1 MPPLKQPKTLVYLS
15 QTAFSSWYS
24 VKSYQHPIFY
34 IGKKNAIKFKNPQL
48 VIVMAFL
55 PTDLFENLPQNV
67 AEELSYYVL
76 QAAFGVINHYCMQCD
91 PELDDQVL
99 VQENCQYLNGILKVI
114 HKRVNICCTLLT
126 TQPSFVTHC

>member
-1 MPPLKQPKTLVYLS
+1 
-15 QTAFSSWYS
+15 
-24 VKSYQHPIFY
+24 
-34 IGKKNAIKFKNPQL
+34 
-48 VIVMAFL
+48 MAFL

-114 HKRVNICCTLLT
+114 HKRVNICCTLFRNRR
-126 TQPSFVTHC
+126 FVLN